1 MATYPGQCTHVSG
14 SNDEKIKPEKQAN
27 PEEKKRKKT
36 QREIVENNVG
46 PWIPFLFMVL
56 SILGTAKMM
65 LDSHLESRDSD
76 EVKLSR
82 QATARRMYDAE
93 IAKADAEKASNTL
106 SNAQIVIPSPFP
118 KGE

>member
-14 SNDEKIKPEKQAN
+14 SKENEHSASNGKEK
-27 PEEKKRKKT
+27 KKT

-46 PWIPFLFMVL
+46 PWIPILLMLL
-56 SILGTAKMM
+56 SIFGTAKMM

-76 EVKLSR
+76 QVKLAR
-82 QATARRMYDAE
+82 QATAQKMYEAE
-93 IAKADAEKASNTL
+93 IAKADAEKARNTL